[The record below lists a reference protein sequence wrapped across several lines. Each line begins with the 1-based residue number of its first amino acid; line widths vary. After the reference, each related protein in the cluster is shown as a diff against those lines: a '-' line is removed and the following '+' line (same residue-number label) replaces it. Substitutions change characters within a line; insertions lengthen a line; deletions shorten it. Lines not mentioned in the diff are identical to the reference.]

1 MTTLP
6 QAINWNDKLSTKL
19 SRALQPFYLTLSI
32 SRDLRVSSL
41 SQYEIE
47 QSRGSSPRQKSFSTP
62 VENFAMSENWGGG
75 VKGSSCSGP
84 TVEDYYAMAEREGR
98 SSGPQTYSQT
108 SSSSSHQPTYRS
120 GWNFER
126 LFIISNSLLLPHS
139 HSIALR
145 LSLASLWSIVT
156 STALEKSSSQIRY
169 TIILLH
175 TILSYSP

>member
-1 MTTLP
+1 
-6 QAINWNDKLSTKL
+6 
-19 SRALQPFYLTLSI
+19 
-32 SRDLRVSSL
+32 
-41 SQYEIE
+41 
-47 QSRGSSPRQKSFSTP
+47 
-62 VENFAMSENWGGG
+62 MSENWGGG

-98 SSGPQTYSQT
+98 SSGPQTYSQI

-126 LFIISNSLLLPHS
+126 LFHHQQQPTLPHS

-169 TIILLH
+169 TNRSLHPYSILFTLSIILYICIPIPLRLVIFI
-175 TILSYSP
+175 TVFSAVLVRFRK